1 MEGGRG
7 KERADMGAQGQPRRQ
22 GVESSWAGSAELS
35 SKGQWL
41 FGKLNSEDREHESMR
56 NWKGK
61 NEGWS

>member
-1 MEGGRG
+1 
-7 KERADMGAQGQPRRQ
+7 MGAQGQPRRQ